1 MKNITCVFYLF
12 VLFLLI
18 SCMQNSP
25 DVQGFDL
32 EAWKKDKKGCNST
45 RASLLNDFEKKV
57 KPQLEGLSEIE
68 IVKILGKADYSLLAE
83 RNQKFYRYYLEEGEQ
98 CGKNKKAR
106 YVQIRFSALNVVNE
120 ITVVYY

>member
-1 MKNITCVFYLF
+1 
-12 VLFLLI
+12 
-18 SCMQNSP
+18 MQNSP